1 MACPANA
8 DNSFGPQYCQ
18 KLDFTLLFEQSLLQ
32 IAPCLLF
39 LLSLPIR
46 TLQLQRQTV
55 KTQPTGIRAFKQLA
69 VVVLAALQ
77 FGLLIAYSVLPEL
90 CIRTSLPSTVI
101 AIVASLALLYLSS
114 IEHSRSARPSSTIN
128 AYIFFS
134 ILLEIPQARSLWLR
148 HNSSPVPGLF
158 TAALAVKVVVFYL
171 EARSKRSSLLAPYSS
186 YAPESLVNLY
196 DRIVLWWLKPLFLKG
211 YGSVISMDGLLAI
224 DQDLSSDKV
233 ERKFNKH
240 WQRSLSSKRPLI
252 TTLRRALWLE
262 LITMGAPRLFL
273 SAFRLSQPLLIRQ
286 VTSWLSKNDSNVD
299 IGHSLIGA
307 AALVYIG
314 MALTNVISKRQF
326 DRFSTKLRA
335 ILISVIHSKSLCLS
349 AEQLSDGAVL
359 TLISN
364 DANRICTTLQ
374 QLVDLFSVPL
384 EVSVAI
390 YLLSREIGVA
400 AVAPVAFSLIITVI
414 SFLNSSR
421 SIPLQRGWLV
431 AIQERISY
439 TAAVLGCPKGF
450 KMLGLTSYFRDRIQG
465 LRVAELN
472 KYAQYRKFVT
482 FRNAFAAIPDNVA
495 PALTLMMFALIH
507 QGRALTPSIAFT
519 ALSLISILTKPIQE
533 IIFAVPSLITALAS
547 VKRIESFLLLDGGKL
562 VLSDSDASSSSLL
575 TADGV
580 VELQEQQKSVS
591 HGGLELKDVTVCLGK
606 DNKIVLRSVSA
617 TITPATLTLIVGPVG
632 SGKSTL
638 LRTITGDIPAT
649 NGQVQRSSQSIGYC
663 SQEAWLPNKSI
674 KDIVMGESEWD
685 DTWYATVM
693 EACALASDISALP
706 AEMETMVGNKGVSL
720 SGGQKQRLS
729 LARALY
735 SRKNLLV
742 LDDILSGLD
751 ARSAKHVVKQVLG
764 PDGVC
769 KKHGITVIMATHAVE
784 YLHYADHIVALN
796 DKGSIE
802 EQGSFQEL
810 DAQDGY
816 VHNLRFNRDKES
828 LQDEQ
833 EKQQDEN
840 RQPVLYE
847 PVVSREDENDES
859 EELARRTGDS
869 AVYKYYVKS
878 IGWKFSSII
887 VFTAVA
893 YAFANRFPE
902 LWVRWWSEEKALKQH
917 PLGVW
922 IGVYILIACL
932 AIVCLFSQIWVML
945 VWSVPRSSSKLHEQL
960 LDTVMNAPYSFF
972 VNTDSGVTLN
982 RFANDMSLIEL
993 QLADAVMHTQNDVY
1007 ISITSAVLIAIGAR
1021 YVGIL
1026 MPFAAVL
1033 LYFLQKFYLRT
1044 SRQLRFMDI
1053 EAQAPLLTHCQET
1066 ISGVTTIRAFKWQ
1079 HSSHSACL
1087 QLLDR
1092 SQKPY
1097 YLMLCIQRWLNLV
1110 LDLTTAAIATVV
1122 VALAMT
1128 LHGTASAG
1136 SVGLSLLNILNFNT
1150 QLAQLILDWTSL
1162 ETSLGAVARCKNFE
1176 AGTPSEHLAGESVQP
1191 ASNWP
1196 QSGHIT
1202 MDNITAT
1209 YAPGKPP
1216 ALDKVTLSIP
1226 AGFKVGICGRSGSGK
1241 SSLLLTLFRMLDP
1254 SSGEMYIDGVNVT
1267 TLPREV
1273 IRDRITPVPQEAVAV
1288 PGSVRTNLDP
1298 MDRSTDEAIFT
1309 ALEKVGLLELINE
1322 RGGINAELSDLGLS
1336 QGQLQLFA
1344 VARALLRPSKLV
1356 VVDEMTS
1363 SVDQNTEERILKLVK
1378 TEFQEST
1385 VIAVAHRLQTI
1396 ADFDMIV
1403 VMDKGQVVELGRPE
1417 ELLEKQDGY
1426 FSALWK
1432 EAAV

>member
-1 MACPANA
+1 
-8 DNSFGPQYCQ
+8 
-18 KLDFTLLFEQSLLQ
+18 
-32 IAPCLLF
+32 
-39 LLSLPIR
+39 
-46 TLQLQRQTV
+46 
-55 KTQPTGIRAFKQLA
+55 
-69 VVVLAALQ
+69 
-77 FGLLIAYSVLPEL
+77 
-90 CIRTSLPSTVI
+90 
-101 AIVASLALLYLSS
+101 
-114 IEHSRSARPSSTIN
+114 
-128 AYIFFS
+128 
-134 ILLEIPQARSLWLR
+134 
-148 HNSSPVPGLF
+148 
-158 TAALAVKVVVFYL
+158 
-171 EARSKRSSLLAPYSS
+171 
-186 YAPESLVNLY
+186 
-196 DRIVLWWLKPLFLKG
+196 
-211 YGSVISMDGLLAI
+211 
-224 DQDLSSDKV
+224 
-233 ERKFNKH
+233 
-240 WQRSLSSKRPLI
+240 
-252 TTLRRALWLE
+252 
-262 LITMGAPRLFL
+262 MGVPRLFL

-286 VTSWLSKNDSNVD
+286 VTSWLSRDDSNVD
-299 IGHSLIGA
+299 NGHGLIGA

-314 MALTNVISKRQF
+314 MALTNVICKRQF
-326 DRFSTKLRA
+326 DRFSTKLRGT
-335 ILISVIHSKSLCLS
+335 LISVIHSKSLCLS
-349 AEQLSDGAVL
+349 AERLSDGAVL

-384 EVSVAI
+384 EVAVAI

-400 AVAPVAFSLIITVI
+400 AVAPVAFSLVITIV

-421 SIPLQRGWLV
+421 SIPLQKAWLV
-431 AIQERISY
+431 AIQDRVSY

-450 KMLGLTSYFRDRIQG
+450 KMLGLAAYFRDRIQG

-482 FRNAFAAIPDNVA
+482 FRNAFAAIPDNIA
-495 PALTLMMFALIH
+495 PALTLTMFIFIH
-507 QGRALTPSIAFT
+507 QGRALTPSVAFT
-519 ALSLISILTKPIQE
+519 ALSLVSILTKPIQE

-547 VKRIESFLLLDGGKL
+547 VQRIEAFMLLDGGKL
-562 VLSDSDASSSSLL
+562 VLSTLDISSSSLP
-575 TADGV
+575 TADGL
-580 VELQEQQKSVS
+580 ELQEQEKPVR
-591 HGGLELKDVTVCLGK
+591 HGGLGLDKVTVCLGK
-606 DNKIVLRSVSA
+606 DSKVILRDVSV
-617 TITPATLTLIVGPVG
+617 TIHPATLTFIVGPVG

-638 LRTITGDIPAT
+638 LRTIMGDIPVLS
-649 NGQVQRSSQSIGYC
+649 GQVRLSNKSIGYC

-674 KDIVMGESEWD
+674 KDIVLGESEWD

-693 EACALASDISALP
+693 QACALATDVAALP
-706 AEMETMVGNKGVSL
+706 TEMETMVGNKGVSL
-720 SGGQKQRLS
+720 SGGQKHRLS

-735 SRKNLLV
+735 SRKELLV

-751 ARSAKHVVKQVLG
+751 TRSATHIVKQVLG

-769 KKHGITVIMATHAVE
+769 KKHGMTVIMATHAVD
-784 YLHYADHIVALN
+784 YLNYADYIVAL
-796 DKGSIE
+796 DEKGSVE
-802 EQGSFQEL
+802 EQGSFQVL
-810 DAQDGY
+810 DDAQDGY
-816 VHNLRFNRDKES
+816 VHNLRFSRDQEAYPNS
-828 LQDEQ
+828 Q
-833 EKQQDEN
+833 EKQDEN
-840 RQPVLYE
+840 GQPAIHE
-847 PVVSREDENDES
+847 PAVAREDDDDEF

-878 IGWKFSSII
+878 IGWKFSSTI

-893 YAFANRFPE
+893 YAFSNRFPE
-902 LWVRWWSEEKALKQH
+902 LWVRWWSDEEASGTEQR
-917 PLGVW
+917 PVGVW
-922 IGVYILIACL
+922 VGVYILIACL

-993 QLADAVMHTQNDVY
+993 QLADAVMHTQNDVF
-1007 ISITSAVLIAIGAR
+1007 ISLTSAVLIAIGAR

-1026 MPFAAVL
+1026 MPFAVVL

-1066 ISGVTTIRAFKWQ
+1066 IAGVTTIRAFKWE

-1092 SQKPY
+1092 SQRPY

-1176 AGTPSEHLAGESVQP
+1176 AGTPSEHLAGENVQP
-1191 ASNWP
+1191 ASDWP
-1196 QSGHIT
+1196 QSGHII

-1209 YAPGKPP
+1209 YATGKPP
-1216 ALDKVTLSIP
+1216 ALDKVSLSIP
-1226 AGFKVGICGRSGSGK
+1226 AGAKVGICGRSGSGK

-1254 SSGEMYIDGVNVT
+1254 LSGEMHIDGLNVA

-1298 MDRSTDEAIFT
+1298 MDSSTDEAIFT

-1322 RGGINAELSDLGLS
+1322 RDGIDAEMSDLGLS
-1336 QGQLQLFA
+1336 QGQMQLFA
-1344 VARALLRPSKLV
+1344 VARALLRPSKVV

-1363 SVDQNTEERILKLVK
+1363 SVDQNTEERILNLVK
-1378 TEFQEST
+1378 TEFQDST

-1403 VMDKGQVVELGRPE
+1403 VMDKGRVVELGRPG

-1432 EAAV
+1432 ETAV